1 MEKVVETNLEKIKE
15 TAIAFLYLKPEFNK
29 DYPFIVIPP
38 FLLETIHILYRMG
51 RGVMIFWIYQSKK
64 I

>member
-38 FLLETIHILYRMG
+38 FY
-51 RGVMIFWIYQSKK
+51 WKQS
-64 I
+64 ISYTEWEGEL